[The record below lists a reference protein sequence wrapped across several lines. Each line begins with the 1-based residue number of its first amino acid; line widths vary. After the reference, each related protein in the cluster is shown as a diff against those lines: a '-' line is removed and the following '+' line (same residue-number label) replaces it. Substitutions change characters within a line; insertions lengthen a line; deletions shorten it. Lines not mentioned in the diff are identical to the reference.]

1 MILDKD
7 CIMATTV
14 AFDTRAISNDIG
26 PGPGQPLLM
35 VAAGLPA
42 GDLAITHCDT
52 VGGTYTACTTV
63 TVGADDDVVEFRLPS
78 NTQQFIKAT
87 FASGELF
94 FAMEGNQTAK

>member
-14 AFDTRAISNDIG
+14 AFDTRARSNDIG

-35 VAAGLPA
+35 VGAGLPV

-52 VGGTYTACTTV
+52 EGGTYIACITV
-63 TVGADDDVVEFRLPS
+63 AVKVEDKVVEFRLPS
-78 NTQQFIKAT
+78 NTQQFIKAAFT
-87 FASGELF
+87 SGELF